1 MTCCARIARSLS
13 VFRSAT
19 AAGTG
24 RGSAHLRPHR
34 VRVVRH
40 LLLLLLLL
48 RVELRL
54 GLRRSLGERTRAGTG
69 RQPRAGPRGRGARR
83 ERGGC
88 GRASFNRRRTE
99 DRARDTTRAIRRAPW
114 DGEDYASRRAPAWR
128 RSPSARGWNSRA
140 SLPRCFRAR
149 LLRFF
154 SLRCREIYY
163 FSRRP
168 RGRIRGRNAR
178 GDGEDDARNDAERRD
193 AREEKLEASAR
204 VLRVGGSGF
213 ARASTRQT
221 TRARRERHL
230 ETSG

>member
-1 MTCCARIARSLS
+1 MASIAERARKQ
-13 VFRSAT
+13 
-19 AAGTG
+19 
-24 RGSAHLRPHR
+24 RGS
-34 VRVVRH
+34 
-40 LLLLLLLL
+40 
-48 RVELRL
+48 
-54 GLRRSLGERTRAGTG
+54 
-69 RQPRAGPRGRGARR
+69 
-83 ERGGC
+83 
-88 GRASFNRRRTE
+88 
-99 DRARDTTRAIRRAPW
+99 D
-114 DGEDYASRRAPAWR
+114 
-128 RSPSARGWNSRA
+128 
-140 SLPRCFRAR
+140 AR